1 VEKYIGNIQGRDAWV
16 RFAPHRA
23 RVMRLL
29 EGGRGTLAVLGAGN
43 LNDLD
48 LTELQRSYEAIHA
61 IDVDEES
68 VRLGIERQAA
78 SVEVHAPLDLTAPLP
93 PLGPFDVVLSAG
105 VLTQMILGGDPLA
118 LRDKHLDDLV
128 ALARGRIVL
137 VTDVVSS
144 ATAPSVL
151 GAGALEAEMAALVA
165 ARNFFTGANPYRLA
179 ALLEA
184 DERLCDVHLHDPWL
198 WRVTVDRK
206 HLTCAITA
214 RRR

>member
-1 VEKYIGNIQGRDAWV
+1 VAKYVGNIQGRDAWA

-23 RVMRLL
+23 QVMRLL
-29 EGGRGTLAVLGAGN
+29 AGGRGSLAVLGAGN

-48 LTELQRSYEAIHA
+48 LGALQGSYEAIHA
-61 IDVDEES
+61 IDVDEDS
-68 VRLGIERQAA
+68 VRLGIERQSAH
-78 SVEVHAPLDLTAPLP
+78 VEIHAPVDLTAPLP

-105 VLTQMILGGDPLA
+105 VLTQLILDGDTLA
-118 LRDKHLDDLV
+118 LRDKHLADLA
-128 ALARGRIVL
+128 ALARGRVVL

-144 ATAPSVL
+144 STAPSVL
-151 GAGALEAEMAALVA
+151 GAADLEAEMAALVA

-184 DERLCDVHLHDPWL
+184 DDRLCDVRLHDPWL
-198 WRVTVDRK
+198 WRVTADRE
-206 HLTCAITA
+206 HLTCALTA

>member
-1 VEKYIGNIQGRDAWV
+1 MEKYIGNIQGRDAWA

-23 RVMRLL
+23 QVMRLL

-43 LNDLD
+43 LNDVD
-48 LTELQRSYEAIHA
+48 LGALQRSYDEIHA
-61 IDVDEES
+61 IDVDGES
-68 VRLGIERQAA
+68 VRLGVRRQHARID
-78 SVEVHAPLDLTAPLP
+78 VHAPVDLTAPLP

-105 VLTQMILGGDPLA
+105 VLTQMILAGDTLA
-118 LRDKHLDDLV
+118 LRDKHLGDLV
-128 ALARGRIVL
+128 ALSRGRIVL

-144 ATAPSVL
+144 TTAPSVL
-151 GAGALEAEMAALVA
+151 RATDLEAEMAALVG

-184 DERLCDVHLHDPWL
+184 DQRVCDVELHDPWL
-198 WRVTVDRK
+198 WRVTADRE